1 MTNWLLVSGDFTAH
15 GGMDMA
21 NFALASYLARRSGRT
36 SADDLVHVVSHQV
49 APELVSWPSVR
60 VHEVARPFGAERLGE
75 PLLRLTAQRWQKRL
89 DGSTLRVVAN
99 GGNLDAGDVNWV
111 HYVHAAYTPGAG
123 GAWNSIRVKTHHR
136 RYLAQ
141 ERQALGRA
149 RVVICNSRRTA
160 EDVVS
165 AGVPRERTRVVYYG
179 TDASRFGPVGEIE
192 RERARHTLGLPVDRP
207 QALFVGA
214 LGDRRKGFDTLF
226 ETWRRLCDRT
236 DWDVDLVV
244 AGIGAE
250 LAAWQARA
258 DRMLPAGRV
267 RFLGFRRDM
276 PLVLAACDLL
286 IHPAR
291 YEAYGLAVHEALC
304 RGVPALVSSRAGV
317 AERYPLELRSLL
329 LGDPDS
335 ADELLERL
343 VAWRGD
349 RELTLRVESFAKE
362 LRARS
367 WDQMACEIVS
377 LAGDHA
383 A

>member
-1 MTNWLLVSGDFTAH
+1 
-15 GGMDMA
+15 
-21 NFALASYLARRSGRT
+21 
-36 SADDLVHVVSHQV
+36 
-49 APELVSWPSVR
+49 
-60 VHEVARPFGAERLGE
+60 VHEVARPFGAERFGE
-75 PLLRLTAQRWQKRL
+75 PLLRLTARRWQKRL
-89 DGSTLRVVAN
+89 DGPRLRVVAN

-111 HYVHAAYTPGAG
+111 HYVHAAYTPAAA
-123 GAWNSIRVKTHHR
+123 GAWNSMRVSTNHR

-141 ERQALGRA
+141 ERQALERA

-160 EDVVS
+160 ADVVN
-165 AGVPRERTRVVYYG
+165 AGVRPERARVVYYG
-179 TDASRFGPVGEIE
+179 IDAARFAPVDDLE
-192 RERARHTLGLPVDRP
+192 RDRARQTLSLPGNRLL
-207 QALFVGA
+207 ALFVGA

-226 ETWRRLCDRT
+226 DAWRSLCQRR

-244 AGIGAE
+244 AGRGAE
-250 LAAWQARA
+250 LAAWQERA
-258 DRMLPAGRV
+258 GRTLPGRV

-317 AERYPLELRSLL
+317 AERYPTELNSLL
-329 LGDPDS
+329 LDDPDS
-335 ADELLERL
+335 ADELAKRL
-343 VAWRGD
+343 VSWRGD
-349 RELTLRVESFAKE
+349 GNVGSRVASFAAQ

-377 LAGDHA
+377 VAGDRA

>member
-1 MTNWLLVSGDFTAH
+1 MTDWLLVAGDFTAH

-21 NFALASYLARRSGRT
+21 NFALASYLARHTGRT
-36 SADDLVHVVSHQV
+36 SPDSRVHVVSHQV
-49 APELVSWPSVR
+49 APELAALPSVR
-60 VHEVARPFGAERLGE
+60 VHEVARPFGAERFGE
-75 PLLRLTAQRWQKRL
+75 PLLRLTARRWQKRL
-89 DGSTLRVVAN
+89 DGPRLRVVAN

-111 HYVHAAYTPGAG
+111 HYVHAAYTPAAA
-123 GAWNSIRVKTHHR
+123 GAWNSMRVSTNHR

-141 ERQALGRA
+141 ERQALERA

-160 EDVVS
+160 ADVVN
-165 AGVPRERTRVVYYG
+165 AGVRPERARVVYYG
-179 TDASRFGPVGEIE
+179 IDAARFAPVDDLE
-192 RERARHTLGLPVDRP
+192 RDRARQTLSLPGNRLL
-207 QALFVGA
+207 ALFVGA

-226 ETWRRLCDRT
+226 DAWRSLCQRR

-244 AGIGAE
+244 AGRGAE
-250 LAAWQARA
+250 LAAWQERA
-258 DRMLPAGRV
+258 GRTLPGRV

-317 AERYPLELRSLL
+317 AERYPTELNSLL
-329 LGDPDS
+329 LDDPDS
-335 ADELLERL
+335 ADELAKRL
-343 VAWRGD
+343 VSWRGD
-349 RELTLRVESFAKE
+349 GDVRSRVASFATQ

-377 LAGDHA
+377 VAGDRA